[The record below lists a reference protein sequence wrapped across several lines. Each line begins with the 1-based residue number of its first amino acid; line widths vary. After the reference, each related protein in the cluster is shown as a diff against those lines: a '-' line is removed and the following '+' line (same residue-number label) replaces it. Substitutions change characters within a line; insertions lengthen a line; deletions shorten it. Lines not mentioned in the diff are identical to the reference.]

1 MGFINFVAK
10 PLFDELAAV
19 DIGGLVEKEVLTN
32 VRANASR
39 WEALSNAGV
48 IIPQFLEPWS
58 PALLN
63 STELSPQ
70 AAAAIASAAAC
81 MTANAAAPAGCK
93 VQLINQRIR
102 EQKATEGVTITKI
115 DLRPLLAQG
124 EAGRHRHS
132 SNPNNPLPSPKPN
145 TSKGHSASQAPRS
158 PVNGK
163 G

>member
-1 MGFINFVAK
+1 MIYG
-10 PLFDELAAV
+10 LAAV
-19 DIGGLVEKEVLTN
+19 LLCRREVLTN
-32 VRANASR
+32 VRGNASR

-48 IIPQFLEPWS
+48 TIPQFLEPWP

-63 STELSPQ
+63 STAISPQ

-81 MTANAAAPAGCK
+81 TTANAAAPVGCK

-102 EQKATEGVTITKI
+102 ELKATEGVIITKI

-132 SNPNNPLPSPKPN
+132 ANPNNPQLSPKPN
-145 TSKGHSASQAPRS
+145 TSKGHSVSQAPRS